1 LAGTAVAVSRA
12 GLADD
17 TDAGAFVLRL
27 IQANFP
33 VVPMDHNVDL
43 GDIRAFIAV
52 AEFGAFHEAAQQLN
66 ISQPALSR
74 RIQKLEETL
83 GVGLLQR
90 STRRVELTTVGREF
104 LPKARHV
111 LNSLETALLS
121 IGEIAD
127 RRFGQV
133 NVACVPTA
141 AYYFLPTVI
150 KAFNIWFP
158 KIRVRILDE
167 GANEVLQSVINGD
180 AELGLNL
187 LGAQEPELEFE
198 PLMQD
203 PFVLAC
209 REDHPLASKR
219 EVEWRDL
226 EPYPFISVGRQSG
239 NRLILDIG
247 LAHSQWRPKWFYEVQ
262 HLSTSLGLVEAG
274 LGVAALPQMA
284 MPRDPH
290 PVLVSRRLVNPVITR
305 TMGII
310 RRRDF
315 PLSPGA
321 QKFHDL
327 LQAKWSSGVD
337 PKIFPGLA
345 GN

>member
-1 LAGTAVAVSRA
+1 
-12 GLADD
+12 
-17 TDAGAFVLRL
+17 
-27 IQANFP
+27 
-33 VVPMDHNVDL
+33 MDHNIDF

-52 AEFGAFHEAAQQLN
+52 AELSAFHEAALQLN

-83 GVGLLQR
+83 DVKLLHR
-90 STRRVELTTVGREF
+90 STRRVELTTVGRDF
-104 LPKARHV
+104 LPKARQV
-111 LNSLETALLS
+111 LASLESALLT

-127 RRFGQV
+127 RHYGQI
-133 NVACVPTA
+133 NIACVPTA
-141 AYYFLPTVI
+141 AYYFVPSVI
-150 KAFNIWFP
+150 KAFNSWFP
-158 KIRVRILDE
+158 QIRVRILDE
-167 GANEVLQSVINGD
+167 GANAVLQSVINGD

-198 PLMQD
+198 PLLKE

-209 REDHPLASKR
+209 REDHPLASKIK
-219 EVEWRDL
+219 VEWPDL
-226 EPYPFISVGRQSG
+226 EPYPFITAGRVSG
-239 NRLILDIG
+239 NRLILDTG
-247 LAHSQWRPKWFYEVQ
+247 LAASQWRPRWFYEVQ

-274 LGVAALPQMA
+274 LGVAALPQLA

-290 PVLVSRRLVNPVITR
+290 PVLVSRPLINPIITR

-310 RRRDF
+310 RRRDL

-327 LQAKWSSGVD
+327 LQAKWSTGFDS
-337 PKIFPGLA
+337 KLA
-345 GN
+345 AKRVG

>member
-1 LAGTAVAVSRA
+1 VS
-12 GLADD
+12 
-17 TDAGAFVLRL
+17 
-27 IQANFP
+27 
-33 VVPMDHNVDL
+33 
-43 GDIRAFIAV
+43 
-52 AEFGAFHEAAQQLN
+52 
-66 ISQPALSR
+66 
-74 RIQKLEETL
+74 K
-83 GVGLLQR
+83 
-90 STRRVELTTVGREF
+90 LTTSVASFAEST
-104 LPKARHV
+104 ARPQQP
-111 LNSLETALLS
+111 ETALS

-127 RRFGQV
+127 RRLPSQR
-133 NVACVPTA
+133 ACVPTA

-167 GANEVLQSVINGD
+167 GNEVLQSVINGD

-209 REDHPLASKR
+209 REDHPLAAKR

-247 LAHSQWRPKWFYEVQ
+247 LANSQWRPKWFYEVQ

-290 PVLVSRRLVNPVITR
+290 PVLVSRTLVNPVITR

-315 PLSPGA
+315 ALSPGA

-327 LQAKWSSGVD
+327 LQAKWSSGVG
-337 PKIFPGLA
+337 P
-345 GN
+345 